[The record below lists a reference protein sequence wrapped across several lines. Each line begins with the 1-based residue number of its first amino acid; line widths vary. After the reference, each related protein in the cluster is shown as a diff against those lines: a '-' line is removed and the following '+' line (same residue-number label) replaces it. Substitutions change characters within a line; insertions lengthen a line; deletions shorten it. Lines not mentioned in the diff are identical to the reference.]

1 MMKETKLKRFLKKQC
16 VSLQTTTLTY
26 TTKSCPVC
34 PRPLSI
40 RGRPRKPPETEL
52 TAETAGNTLSIKT
65 PRDRDQ
71 RPPANG
77 GWSRQRSGRGAPP
90 PPHPC
95 PTTSTGT
102 TLPVPA
108 MSQGAVG
115 AAVPAAPMRIS
126 RFSRARAS
134 FTETI
139 RTEAIRPPLSV
150 RKYIGR

>member
-1 MMKETKLKRFLKKQC
+1 MKETKHKRFWKQQF
-16 VSLQTTTLTY
+16 VPLQTTTLTY

-34 PRPLSI
+34 HHPLSI

-52 TAETAGNTLSIKT
+52 TVETAGSTLSIKT

-71 RPPANG
+71 HPPANG
-77 GWSRQRSGRGAPP
+77 GWSRQRLGRGAPP

-95 PTTSTGT
+95 LTTSTGT

-108 MSQGAVG
+108 MSPGAVG

-126 RFSRARAS
+126 RFSKAHAS